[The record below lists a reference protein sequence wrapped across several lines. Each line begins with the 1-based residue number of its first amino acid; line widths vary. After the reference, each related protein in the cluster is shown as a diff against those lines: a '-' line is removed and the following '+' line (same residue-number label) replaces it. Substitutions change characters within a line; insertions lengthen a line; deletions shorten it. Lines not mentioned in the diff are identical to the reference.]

1 MSGKVAQRMHISL
14 ASPFIMEMWAIIF
27 LVEFVKGSLLVALL
41 PVYMEN
47 ILGLSVT
54 VVGLAFALQYL
65 GDNLFRS
72 PFGWVMERIGYRWT
86 MTGALLLLVIAVG
99 MIIYAKDAVSLSIA
113 CLILGIGT
121 SPLWPCTMTG
131 ITELAG
137 STQSGSSGAAMGA
150 VEMASLAGTGIGP
163 IAVNFLMDHGG
174 QSYQTVFFVLMGCA
188 AAVAAVALLLP
199 SKIGGHAPHVV
210 RDIHGDAASSPAEHK
225 PFHPIQNLK
234 QTLHKV
240 KTSLNVSRLLFPA
253 LFLQAFAIGLM
264 TPVVTLFAHSELHVT
279 PSQFSLLLIAGGGI
293 TVLALIPAGK
303 LVDRIGT
310 TLFLNTGFLLAAG
323 SLAFFSQV
331 RVLSLAFFA
340 VALVGI
346 SYALILPA
354 WNAFVALQ
362 VPKGEKGT
370 VWGLFLTLQGSGM
383 VAGPVLSG
391 RLWDSVSHSAP
402 FLASSLVM
410 VLLFGLHLL
419 IVRRTKLKR
428 EKRVVQ
434 P

>member
-1 MSGKVAQRMHISL
+1 MSGKVAQRMHINL
-14 ASPFIMEMWAIIF
+14 ASPFILEMWAIIF

-41 PVYMEN
+41 PVYMESN
-47 ILGLSVT
+47 LGLSVT
-54 VVGLAFALQYL
+54 VVGFSFAMQYL

-72 PFGWVMERIGYRWT
+72 PSGWVMERIGYRWT
-86 MTGALLLLVIAVG
+86 MTGSLLLILVAVG
-99 MIIYAKDAVSLSIA
+99 IIIYAQDAVWLSIA

-137 STQSGSSGAAMGA
+137 STKSGSSGAAMGA

-163 IAVNFLMDHGG
+163 ITVNFLMDHGG
-174 QSYQTVFFVLMGCA
+174 QSYRAVFLVLMGCA
-188 AAVAAVALLLP
+188 AVVAAVALLLP
-199 SKIGGHAPHVV
+199 SRIGNHAPHAIV
-210 RDIHGDAASSPAEHK
+210 RGEEAGEAGQVSLRRRMK
-225 PFHPIQNLK
+225 PLESFQ
-234 QTLHKV
+234 QTLHQV
-240 KTSLNVSRLLFPA
+240 RTSLKVSRWLFPA

-264 TPVVTLFAHSELHVT
+264 TPVVTLFARTELHVT
-279 PSQFSLLLIAGGGI
+279 PNQFSLLLIAGGGI
-293 TVLALIPAGK
+293 TVLALIPAGR

-310 TLFLNTGFLLAAG
+310 TVFLNIGFLLAAA
-323 SLAFFSQV
+323 SLTFFSQV
-331 RVLSLAFFA
+331 RWLPLAFCA

-354 WNAFVALQ
+354 WNAFLAKQ
-362 VPKGEKGT
+362 VPKGERGT

-391 RLWDSVSHSAP
+391 KLWDSVGHSTP
-402 FLASSLVM
+402 FLLSAFVM

-419 IVRRTKLKR
+419 IVHRTKRKTGTS
-428 EKRVVQ
+428 
-434 P
+434 

>member
-1 MSGKVAQRMHISL
+1 MSTKAVQRTHISL
-14 ASPFIMEMWAIIF
+14 TSPFILEMWVIIF

-54 VVGLAFALQYL
+54 VVGFAFALQYL

-72 PFGWVMERIGYRWT
+72 PSGWVMERIGFRWT
-86 MTGALLLLVIAVG
+86 MTSALLLILVAVG
-99 MIIYAKDAVSLSIA
+99 MIIYAKTAVMLSIA

-121 SPLWPCTMTG
+121 SPLWPCVMTG

-137 STQSGSSGAAMGA
+137 STKSGSSGAAMGA

-163 IAVNFLMDHGG
+163 IVVNFLMDHGG
-174 QSYQTVFFVLMGCA
+174 QSYRVAFLVLLGCA
-188 AAVAAVALLLP
+188 AVVVVVALFLP
-199 SKIGGHAPHVV
+199 KRISSSGTHAVV
-210 RDIHGDAASSPAEHK
+210 RDMQGLGGAVERKKISPLESIK
-225 PFHPIQNLK
+225 R
-234 QTLHKV
+234 TLHQVRTTLK
-240 KTSLNVSRLLFPA
+240 VSRWLYPA

-264 TPVVTLFAHSELHVT
+264 TPVVTLFARTELHVS
-279 PSQFSLLLIAGGGI
+279 PNQFSLLLIAGGGI

-310 TLFLNTGFLLAAG
+310 TVFLNIGFLLAAF
-323 SLAFFSQV
+323 SLALFSQV
-331 RVLSLAFFA
+331 RWLPLAFVA

-354 WNAFVALQ
+354 WNAFLAKQ
-362 VPKGEKGT
+362 VPKGERGT

-383 VAGPVLSG
+383 VAGPVISG
-391 RLWDSVSHSAP
+391 RLWDHVGHGVP
-402 FLASSLVM
+402 FLMSAIVM
-410 VLLFGLHLL
+410 LMLFGLHLL
-419 IVRRTKLKR
+419 IVHRTKLKF
-428 EKRVVQ
+428 KTN
-434 P
+434 